1 MVYTLVKLRGG
12 NFMKEM
18 LQSKVLMGFIVFVLS
33 FTYLTVMSTD
43 NTSVVLEDNSKIEN
57 ELVLK

>member
-1 MVYTLVKLRGG
+1 
-12 NFMKEM
+12 MKEM